1 MELNRY
7 IDHTNLRPDA
17 LADDIGRLCREA
29 VEHRFCSVVVN
40 PAFVGYAADTLKGS
54 GVRIC
59 TVAGFPL
66 GATFVETKTDEA
78 VRAEELGAD
87 EIDVVANIGR
97 LQGGEFPDVRR
108 ELAEIRRRLSGR
120 TVMKVIIETPLLSP
134 ERWPGAVE
142 TVIDAGAQFI
152 KTGTGF
158 FGAVT
163 ARHVLQLKELC
174 GDRIKIKAAG
184 GIRTAPDAS
193 ALILA
198 GADRLGSS
206 ASVGIM
212 HSLRNTDL

>member
-17 LADDIGRLCREA
+17 RGDDIDRLCREA
-29 VEHRFCSVVVN
+29 VEYRFFAVVVN
-40 PAFVGYAADTLKGS
+40 PALVGYAADILKGS
-54 GVRIC
+54 GIRIC

-78 VRAEELGAD
+78 VRAEGSGAG

-97 LQGGEFPDVRR
+97 LQSGEFLDAGR
-108 ELAEIRRRLSGR
+108 ELTEIRRHLADQ
-120 TVMKVIIETPLLSP
+120 TIMKVIIETPLLSP
-134 ERWPGAVE
+134 ERWPDTVE
-142 TVIDAGAQFI
+142 AVIDAGAQFV

-163 ARHVLQLKELC
+163 ERHVLQLRDYC

-184 GIRTAPDAS
+184 GIRTASDAS

-212 HSLRNTDL
+212 HSLGDTNL